1 VIALPPP
8 ISQHRLLSDGRST
21 ALVLPDGEID
31 WWEWPRMDSPPLCW
45 SLLGTNGG
53 AARWIDAEHAGLDDQ
68 PAGPTART
76 TLRLDG
82 RLLESWDAMLAC
94 HEGSDFVRLVRCT
107 DDDLDITHE
116 LRIGGFD
123 QPWITWD
130 GAHAKANE
138 HDLWLA
144 GGETTVDDDGTA
156 TTRLHAPKGAWA
168 VLLLSG
174 HEAVHD
180 PELLVDRL
188 VAAEARHRK
197 LLDESTAPRR
207 HAERT
212 RHALAVL
219 EACTDRDTGA
229 VIASPTTSLPEVVGG
244 DRQFDYRYSWLRD
257 SSVAITVASLLGR
270 RDAAARY
277 LEFLEALGPE
287 GLLESPVRTID
298 GDDTPEERVVADVDG
313 WFGSGPV
320 RVGNAAGAQLQYDAI
335 GFVVDA
341 IYVHVRK
348 TRLLTRGTWAIV
360 RALAD
365 RAAADDGELS
375 NGIWELREP
384 SALVSAD
391 IGRWLALD
399 RAIRIARR
407 HRPLAPHR
415 RVWKKARGAARDR
428 VLGALRPDG
437 TLPQTYG
444 ADRIDASALLLVMF
458 GLVPARDPRAA
469 RLVDA
474 TVRALGSGPLLH
486 RYPPDGSD
494 GFSAGEAPFV
504 PASWWA
510 VSALAVLGRPEAYDR
525 ADELCMMLPTLQP
538 EEFDPARRE
547 ARGNTP
553 LVWSHAEC
561 ARALFELDRQ
571 RRLGTRL
578 KRTFVPRRRQRPDVV

>member
-1 VIALPPP
+1 M
-8 ISQHRLLSDGRST
+8 LSDGKST

-45 SLLGTNGG
+45 SLLDTDGS
-53 AARWIDAEHAGLDDQ
+53 AARWVDVEHAGSDDQ

-76 TLRLDG
+76 TLRLGG

-94 HEGSDFVRLVRCT
+94 DDGSDLVRLVRGT
-107 DDDLDITHE
+107 DDDLDVTHE
-116 LRIGGFD
+116 LRLGGFD
-123 QPWITWD
+123 QAWVPWD
-130 GAHAKANE
+130 GAHAMVDG

-144 GGETTVDDDGTA
+144 GGETVIRADGTA
-156 TTRLHAPKGAWA
+156 ATRLRAPKGAWA
-168 VLLLSG
+168 VLVLSA

-180 PELLVDRL
+180 PELIVERL
-188 VAAEARHRK
+188 VAAESAHQA

-219 EACTDRDTGA
+219 AACTDRDTGA
-229 VIASPTTSLPEVVGG
+229 VIASPTTSLPEVVRG

-270 RDAAARY
+270 RDATARY
-277 LEFLEALGPE
+277 MEFLEALGPE
-287 GLLESPVRTID
+287 GILESPVRTVD
-298 GDDTPEERVVADVDG
+298 GKPTPEEREVVGVEG
-313 WFGSGPV
+313 WLGSRPV
-320 RVGNAAGAQLQYDAI
+320 RVGNAAGTQIQYDSI

-341 IYVHVRK
+341 ICVHVRR
-348 TRLLTRGTWAIV
+348 TRLLTRETWAIV
-360 RALAD
+360 RTLAD
-365 RAAADDGELS
+365 RAAEHDGEPS
-375 NGIWELREP
+375 NGIWEVREP

-399 RAIRIARR
+399 RALRIARR
-407 HRPLAPHR
+407 HRPLVRHR
-415 RVWKKARGAARDR
+415 RAWKKARAAARDR

-458 GLVPARDPRAA
+458 GLLPARDPRAA

-474 TVRALGSGPLLH
+474 TVRALGSGPLLY
-486 RYPPDGSD
+486 RYPPDGAD
-494 GFSAGEAPFV
+494 GFSPGEAPFV

-510 VSALAVLGRPEAYDR
+510 VTALAVLGRPEAHDR
-525 ADELCMMLPTLQP
+525 ADQLCTILPTLQP

-547 ARGNTP
+547 ARGNIP

-571 RRLGTRL
+571 RRFGTRL
-578 KRTFVPRRRQRPDVV
+578 KRFVTPRRRERQRVV

>member
-1 VIALPPP
+1 M
-8 ISQHRLLSDGRST
+8 LSDGKST

-45 SLLGTNGG
+45 SLLGGDGG
-53 AARWIDAEHAGLDDQ
+53 AARWVDAEHAGFDDQ

-76 TLRLDG
+76 TLRLGG
-82 RLLESWDAMLAC
+82 RLLESWDALLAC
-94 HEGSDFVRLVRCT
+94 DDGSDLVRLVRGT
-107 DDDLDITHE
+107 DADLDITHE
-116 LRIGGFD
+116 LRVGGFD
-123 QPWITWD
+123 QAWVTWD
-130 GAHAKANE
+130 GAHAKVDG

-144 GGETTVDDDGTA
+144 GGETVVRADGTA
-156 TTRLHAPKGAWA
+156 VTQLRAPKGAWA
-168 VLLLSG
+168 VLLLSA

-180 PELLVDRL
+180 PELLIERL
-188 VAAEARHRK
+188 VAAEGAHRS
-197 LLDESTAPRR
+197 LLDEASVPRR
-207 HAERT
+207 HAERA

-277 LEFLEALGPE
+277 MEFLEALGPDAI
-287 GLLESPVRTID
+287 LESPVRTVD
-298 GDDTPEERVVADVDG
+298 GGASPEEREVADVEG
-313 WFGSGPV
+313 WCDSRPV
-320 RVGNAAGAQLQYDAI
+320 RVGNAAGGQLQYDAI
-335 GFVVDA
+335 GYVVDA
-341 IYVHVRK
+341 IFVHVRK
-348 TRLLTRGTWAIV
+348 TRLLTGETWAIV
-360 RALAD
+360 RTLAD
-365 RAAADDGELS
+365 RAAAHDGEPS
-375 NGIWELREP
+375 NGIWELRQP

-399 RAIRIARR
+399 RALRIARR
-407 HRPLAPHR
+407 HRPLFRHR
-415 RVWKKARGAARDR
+415 RAWKQARAGARDR

-437 TLPQTYG
+437 TLPQAYG
-444 ADRIDASALLLVMF
+444 ADRIDASALLLVTF
-458 GLVPARDPRAA
+458 RLLPSRDPRAA

-486 RYPPDGSD
+486 RYPPDGAD
-494 GFSAGEAPFV
+494 GFSPGEAPFV

-510 VSALAVLGRPEAYDR
+510 VTALAVLGRPEAYDR
-525 ADELCMMLPTLQP
+525 ADQLCTILPALQP

-547 ARGNTP
+547 ARGNIP

-571 RRLGTRL
+571 RRTGTRL
-578 KRTFVPRRRQRPDVV
+578 KRLLTRRRREHPDVV